1 MFHSECFI
9 KAEGRG
15 LRRALRRLS
24 LCRERTL
31 EVHSPHTAARHGR
44 GWRLLLWRF
53 RDHGLGRHQ
62 QAGDRRCVLQRGAH
76 DLGGIDDAAVDQV
89 HVVLGLRVEAEG
101 LGLVLHD
108 LADHDRALDAGVFG
122 DLPRRRFQ
130 RLEHDIDAGLYVGI
144 AVGDLADGLLGA
156 QERDAAA
163 RHDPFLDRG
172 AGGVERVL
180 DPVLLLLDL
189 DLGGAAN
196 ADHRHAARELGQP
209 LLQLLAVIV
218 GRGLL
223 DLRLDLADASLDV
236 LLFAGAVDNRGL
248 LLLDDDLL
256 GAPEHGGGHVLE
268 LDAELFGDELA
279 AGEDRDVLE
288 HGLAAVAEA
297 GGLDGGDLEPAA
309 KFVDDEGGERL
320 ALDVLGHDQQR
331 LAGLDDRLEHREHRL
346 QSGELLLVQQD
357 EGVLELGHHL
367 LGIGDEVGREV
378 AAVELHAFDD
388 LDFGVERFGFLDRD
402 HAFVAD
408 LLHRL
413 GDHLA
418 DLAVAVRRER
428 AHLGDLRGRAD
439 LLRALLDILHHRA
452 DRDVDAALEV
462 HRVHAGGHRLGAL
475 LDDRLREHGRG
486 GGAVAGYVVGLLGDL
501 AHHLGAHVLELVL
514 ELDFLRHRH
523 AVLGDAG
530 RAEALVEHDVAALGA
545 QRHLH
550 GVGQYIDAAQHLVTR
565 VAGESYVFG
574 SHFTSLH
581 LSLICLQLVPRPE
594 EGPQRRVAA
603 AERSCFRPSAPELSP
618 GARDETST
626 SGDHAHDVGLLHDQ
640 EVLAVELDFG
650 AGPFAEQH
658 PVAGLDVG
666 LDDLVGDAATTGPHR
681 DDLALRGFL
690 LDGVGDDDAA
700 LRFFL
705 GIDTFHD
712 HTVVQGTELGL
723 GHELSSQGAGRAL
736 VFDRYAR
743 SVRLLALNIDE
754 CQPLAGT

>member
-1 MFHSECFI
+1 MPPSATSPSGTPRARSGPCGLDCSAAMKSGAVVHYRPMKLRHGSVRAKNELPTALIYSGSSRGSVRWSADRGRVLPILGDLRRGREAFSEWAASKSKGAACTAPFVACGLISECGFI
-9 KAEGRG
+9 
-15 LRRALRRLS
+15 
-24 LCRERTL
+24 L
-31 EVHSPHTAARHGR
+31 EVHSAHSAATWHGR
-44 GWRLLLWRF
+44 GGRLLLRRF

-62 QAGDRRCVLQRGAH
+62 QAGHRRRILQRGAH
-76 DLGGIDDAAVDQV
+76 DLGRIDDTVVDQV
-89 HVVLGLRVEAEG
+89 HVLLALRVEPEG

-108 LADHDRALDAGVFG
+108 LADHDRAFDAGVFR

-144 AVGDLADGLLGA
+144 AVGDLADRLLGA

-180 DPVLLLLDL
+180 DPVLLLLHL
-189 DLGGAAN
+189 DLGGAAD
-196 ADHRHAARELGQP
+196 ADHRDAARELGQP

-223 DLRLDLADASLDV
+223 DLRLDLADAGLDV
-236 LLFAGAVDNRGL
+236 LLLAGAVDDRRL

-268 LDAELFGDELA
+268 LDTEFLRNELT

-297 GGLDGGDLEPAA
+297 GGFDGGNLESAA
-309 KFVDDEGGERL
+309 ELVDDEGGERL
-320 ALDVLGHDQQR
+320 ALHVLGHDQQR
-331 LAGLDDRLEHREHRL
+331 LAGLDDRLEHGEHRL
-346 QSGELLLVQQD
+346 QPGELLLVQEH

-367 LGIGDEVGREV
+367 LGVGDEVGREIT
-378 AAVELHAFDD
+378 AVELHALDD

-428 AHLGDLRGRAD
+428 AHLGALRGGAD
-439 LLRALLDILHHRA
+439 LLGALLDVLHHRA
-452 DRDVDAALEV
+452 HGNVDAALEV
-462 HRVHAGGHRLGAL
+462 HRVHPGGHRLGAFP
-475 LDDRLREHGRG
+475 DDRLCQHGRG
-486 GGAVAGYVVGLLGDL
+486 GGAVTGKVVGLLGDL
-501 AHHLGAHVLELVL
+501 AHHLRAHVLELVL

-545 QRHLH
+545 ERHLH
-550 GVGQYIDAAQHLVTR
+550 GVGEDIDAAQHLVACI
-565 VAGESYVFG
+565 AGESYIFG

-581 LSLICLQLVPRPE
+581 WLI
-594 EGPQRRVAA
+594 G
-603 AERSCFRPSAPELSP
+603 
-618 GARDETST
+618 
-626 SGDHAHDVGLLHDQ
+626 
-640 EVLAVELDFG
+640 
-650 AGPFAEQH
+650 
-658 PVAGLDVG
+658 
-666 LDDLVGDAATTGPHR
+666 
-681 DDLALRGFL
+681 
-690 LDGVGDDDAA
+690 
-700 LRFFL
+700 
-705 GIDTFHD
+705 
-712 HTVVQGTELGL
+712 
-723 GHELSSQGAGRAL
+723 
-736 VFDRYAR
+736 
-743 SVRLLALNIDE
+743 
-754 CQPLAGT
+754 